1 MLQDSIAA
9 QIEQHKMV
17 QDGVLWC
24 LGGGALFL
32 LGCYNDRQLYFL
44 ERIKNMDKDED
55 KDRDDIW
62 MKTHKLL
69 NSTTQEV
76 PRYLVRIYSLS
87 LSLSLSQPWCVH
99 LVGAQSA
106 SGFYCPAENAVFK
119 GSKKSWPGIET
130 VADLENLP
138 SITKGSLESNELSVY
153 FQLAVKDGNGTIS
166 IRAPD
171 GGPFYVSP
179 HTIDQLTGD
188 SRIWASFC
196 YFAAFGLT
204 VYGAVQTAKHSI

>member
-76 PRYLVRIYSLS
+76 PRYL
-87 LSLSLSQPWCVH
+87 
-99 LVGAQSA
+99 
-106 SGFYCPAENAVFK
+106 
-119 GSKKSWPGIET
+119 
-130 VADLENLP
+130 
-138 SITKGSLESNELSVY
+138 
-153 FQLAVKDGNGTIS
+153 AVKDGNGTIS